1 MVSLFGQRQ
10 QFQILAQAER
20 TPRRPGSEIRYSS
33 SRGTQPIR
41 EAANPSPA
49 ILRTTVRSRG
59 RAPKA
64 GSKTPLTLSG
74 TLRDGVR
81 RWSINGDFT
90 TLKPTGVARYARET
104 TLALDALLAER
115 HPLAEGLAIELL
127 VPRPIRDPLPLKAV
141 PVRLVPEYSRPR
153 LPQFWV
159 QAQLPRHVEGGLL
172 SFCNLAP
179 VALKRQIACI
189 HDLHTMTMPESYGRL
204 FRWAHRLILPA
215 LGRRA
220 AGITTVS
227 EFSRSEIVARNVAP
241 EGKVTVTYNG
251 SDHACR
257 WEAGRS
263 NLGRWPDW
271 PYVLCLG
278 QSQPYKNT
286 ELALRLAPILER
298 MGLDLWIAGDVRPDR
313 LFPGRGG
320 KPANIRLLGRIGD
333 DDLKAA
339 LAGALCFLFPSR
351 IEGFGLPAV
360 EAMASGCPVVA
371 SISPCIPEICGEA
384 ALYADPDDAGAWIE
398 CIRRLQEDEA
408 LRSCLVAA
416 GKAQASVY
424 SWRRVAETYLELMA
438 SIDGVGAEPARRG
451 ADLSR

>member
-10 QFQILAQAER
+10 RFQILAQAER

-81 RWSINGDFT
+81 RWNINGDFT

-115 HPLAEGLAIELL
+115 HPLAEGLALELL

-227 EFSRSEIVARNVAP
+227 EFSRSEIVARNDL
-241 EGKVTVTYNG
+241 G
-251 SDHACR
+251 SDA
-257 WEAGRS
+257 
-263 NLGRWPDW
+263 
-271 PYVLCLG
+271 
-278 QSQPYKNT
+278 
-286 ELALRLAPILER
+286 
-298 MGLDLWIAGDVRPDR
+298 
-313 LFPGRGG
+313 
-320 KPANIRLLGRIGD
+320 
-333 DDLKAA
+333 
-339 LAGALCFLFPSR
+339 
-351 IEGFGLPAV
+351 
-360 EAMASGCPVVA
+360 
-371 SISPCIPEICGEA
+371 
-384 ALYADPDDAGAWIE
+384 
-398 CIRRLQEDEA
+398 
-408 LRSCLVAA
+408 
-416 GKAQASVY
+416 
-424 SWRRVAETYLELMA
+424 
-438 SIDGVGAEPARRG
+438 
-451 ADLSR
+451 